1 MPTGAGKTVTTLAI
15 AASLGV
21 KPMILVHK
29 NFLAEQWKERI
40 HQYLGDHVS
49 VSMIQ
54 GTTYDTSG
62 DVIIGMIQTF
72 VQRGYD
78 FPPSTGTLVIDEC
91 HHIAA
96 NMFKRV
102 MYKAMHRYIIGL
114 SATPQRSDGLDIFTL
129 LGEPTTMEDT
139 VPDSMPEGFIP
150 SSSTPQSNTR
160 VTVLACPYVSTEYML
175 DPPPRNRTGDIKYTS
190 MVTRLTEDV
199 VRTETLVK
207 IVATHPN
214 VKGKHTL
221 ILSHRR
227 QHCDEIYKQCKRYG
241 LDAGLFLAPTSRRK
255 GMDLSPPTT
264 TIIISTY
271 AYVSEAFDV
280 PRLECLVLA
289 TPASNVQQA
298 VGRVMRKMND
308 PSHHPVIVDIV
319 DKWSIFNAQAYKRSA
334 FYSSQRF
341 VKKHFNQPRATA
353 QRNAQAPLFVDDD

>member
-1 MPTGAGKTVTTLAI
+1 
-15 AASLGV
+15 
-21 KPMILVHK
+21 
-29 NFLAEQWKERI
+29 
-40 HQYLGDHVS
+40 
-49 VSMIQ
+49 
-54 GTTYDTSG
+54 
-62 DVIIGMIQTF
+62 
-72 VQRGYD
+72 
-78 FPPSTGTLVIDEC
+78 
-91 HHIAA
+91 
-96 NMFKRV
+96 
-102 MYKAMHRYIIGL
+102 
-114 SATPQRSDGLDIFTL
+114 
-129 LGEPTTMEDT
+129 
-139 VPDSMPEGFIP
+139 
-150 SSSTPQSNTR
+150 
-160 VTVLACPYVSTEYML
+160 
-175 DPPPRNRTGDIKYTS
+175 
-190 MVTRLTEDV
+190 